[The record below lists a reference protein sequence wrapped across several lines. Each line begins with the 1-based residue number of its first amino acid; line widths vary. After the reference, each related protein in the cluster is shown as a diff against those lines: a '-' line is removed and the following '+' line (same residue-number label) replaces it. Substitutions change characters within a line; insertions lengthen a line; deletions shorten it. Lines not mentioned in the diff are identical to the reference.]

1 MHSNMYW
8 MVKAIATTVR
18 DNARDAVLEEAAL
31 LALDLAEHKNNGG
44 DSLLDELN
52 AQFDVDELLEQTDG
66 REELHAAVA
75 DLQSE
80 AEQTA
85 EGWLWPDKRKR
96 VLGLLVVGMSKRMF
110 ALADEYARI
119 VGCAVE
125 SGYASDYA
133 TEETRAALWQ
143 RAWCN
148 DDDPLV
154 TLLERKWAPLELVE
168 QREHSMTV
176 RDWRTGK
183 LWNYA
188 GVATVDELNA
198 ALRQWNDHEYWG
210 WTVEALLEDEW
221 WKDEYKARW
230 TLLDK

>member
-1 MHSNMYW
+1 MYT
-8 MVKAIATTVR
+8 MVKAIAATVR
-18 DNARDAVLEEAAL
+18 DNARDAVLEEAARLAMDL
-31 LALDLAEHKNNGG
+31 LLHTNNGG

-52 AQFDVDELLEQTDG
+52 AQFDLDELLEQADG
-66 REELHAAVA
+66 REELHAAIA

-85 EGWLWPDKRKR
+85 EGWLWPVKRKR
-96 VLGLLVVGMSKRMF
+96 VLGLLVIGMSKRMF

-133 TEETRAALWQ
+133 TEETRAALWNC
-143 RAWCN
+143 ACCN
-148 DDDPLV
+148 GDDPLV

-168 QREHSMTV
+168 QQANSMTV
-176 RDWRTGK
+176 RDWRNGK

-188 GVATVDELNA
+188 GVATIDELNA
-198 ALRQWNDHEYWG
+198 ALRQLNDSEYWG
-210 WTVEALLEDEW
+210 WTVDAQLEDEW
-221 WKDEYKARW
+221 WTDEYKARW
-230 TLLDK
+230 TQLDK

>member
-1 MHSNMYW
+1 MHSNMYT
-8 MVKAIATTVR
+8 MVTAIAATVR
-18 DNARDAVLEEAAL
+18 DNARDAVLEEAARLAIDL
-31 LALDLAEHKNNGG
+31 LMHTVNGG

-52 AQFDVDELLEQTDG
+52 AQFDADELLEQTDG
-66 REELHAAVA
+66 RAELAAAVA

-85 EGWLWPDKRKR
+85 EGWLWPEKRKR
-96 VLGLLVVGMSKRMF
+96 VLGLLVMGMSKRMF

-119 VGCAVE
+119 VGCKVE

-168 QREHSMTV
+168 QQANSMTV
-176 RDWRTGK
+176 RDWRDGK

-188 GVATVDELNA
+188 GVATIDELNA
-198 ALRQWNDHEYWG
+198 AVRMLNGGEYNG
-210 WTVEALLEDEW
+210 WTVDALLEDEW
-221 WKDEYKARW
+221 WTVEYKARW

>member
-1 MHSNMYW
+1 MHSNMYR
-8 MVKAIATTVR
+8 MVKAIAETVR

-31 LALDLAEHKNNGG
+31 LALDLAAHTNNGG

-52 AQFDVDELLEQTDG
+52 AQFDMDELLEQADG

-85 EGWLWPDKRKR
+85 EGWLWPVKRKR
-96 VLGLLVVGMSKRMF
+96 VLAALVVGMSKRMF

-133 TEETRAALWQ
+133 TEETRAALWNC
-143 RAWCN
+143 AYWN

-154 TLLERKWAPLELVE
+154 ALLERKWAPLELVE
-168 QREHSMTV
+168 QQASSRTV
-176 RDWRTGK
+176 RDWRDGK

-198 ALRQWNDHEYWG
+198 ALRQLNGSEYWG
-210 WTVEALLEDEW
+210 WTVAALLEDEW
-221 WKDEYKARW
+221 WTDEYKARW
-230 TLLDK
+230 TLLNK

>member
-1 MHSNMYW
+1 MHTNMYT
-8 MVKAIATTVR
+8 MVTAIAATVR

-31 LALDLAEHKNNGG
+31 LAMDLLLHTNNGG

-52 AQFDVDELLEQTDG
+52 AQFDLDELLEQADG
-66 REELHAAVA
+66 REELHAAIA

-85 EGWLWPDKRKR
+85 EGWLWPEKRKR
-96 VLGLLVVGMSKRMF
+96 VLAQLVVGMSKRMF

-119 VGCAVE
+119 VGCKVE
-125 SGYASDYA
+125 SGYANDYA
-133 TEETRAALWQ
+133 TEETRTALWQ
-143 RAWCN
+143 RAWWN

-168 QREHSMTV
+168 QQANSMTV
-176 RDWRTGK
+176 RDWRDGK

-188 GVATVDELNA
+188 GVATLDELNA
-198 ALRQWNDHEYWG
+198 AVRQLNGSEYYG
-210 WTVEALLEDEW
+210 WTVSALLEDEW
-221 WKDEYKARW
+221 WTDEYKARW

>member
-1 MHSNMYW
+1 MHTNMYT
-8 MVKAIATTVR
+8 MVTAIAATVR

-31 LALDLAEHKNNGG
+31 LAMDLLLHTNNGG

-52 AQFDVDELLEQTDG
+52 AQFDLDELLEQADG
-66 REELHAAVA
+66 REELAAAVA

-85 EGWLWPDKRKR
+85 EGWLWPVKRKR
-96 VLGLLVVGMSKRMF
+96 VLAQLVVGMSKRMF

-119 VGCAVE
+119 VGCKVE
-125 SGYASDYA
+125 SGYANDYA
-133 TEETRAALWQ
+133 TEETRAALWNC
-143 RAWCN
+143 AYWN

-168 QREHSMTV
+168 QQENSMTV
-176 RDWRTGK
+176 RDWRDGK

-210 WTVEALLEDEW
+210 WTVAAMLEYEW
-221 WKDEYKARW
+221 WTVEYKARW
-230 TLLDK
+230 TLLNK

>member
-1 MHSNMYW
+1 MHSNMYR
-8 MVKAIATTVR
+8 MVKAIAETVR
-18 DNARDAVLEEAAL
+18 DNARDAVLDEAAR
-31 LALDLAEHKNNGG
+31 LALDLAAHTNNGG

-52 AQFDVDELLEQTDG
+52 AQFDLDELLEQADG
-66 REELHAAVA
+66 REELAAAVA

-85 EGWLWPDKRKR
+85 EGWLWPVKRKR
-96 VLGLLVVGMSKRMF
+96 VLAQLVVGMSKRMF

-119 VGCAVE
+119 VGCKVE
-125 SGYASDYA
+125 SGYANDYA
-133 TEETRAALWQ
+133 TEETRTALWNC
-143 RAWCN
+143 AYWN

-154 TLLERKWAPLELVE
+154 ALLERKWAPLELVE
-168 QREHSMTV
+168 QRVDSMTV
-176 RDWRTGK
+176 RDWRDGK

-188 GVATVDELNA
+188 GVATIDELNA
-198 ALRQWNDHEYWG
+198 AVQQLNGSEYWG

-221 WKDEYKARW
+221 WTDEYKARW

>member
-1 MHSNMYW
+1 MYT
-8 MVKAIATTVR
+8 MVTAIAATVR

-31 LALDLAEHKNNGG
+31 LALDLLLHTNNGG

-52 AQFDVDELLEQTDG
+52 AQFDMDELLEQADG
-66 REELHAAVA
+66 REELAAAVA

-85 EGWLWPDKRKR
+85 EGWLWPVKRKR
-96 VLGLLVVGMSKRMF
+96 VLGLLVIGMSKRMF

-133 TEETRAALWQ
+133 TEETRTALWQ

-176 RDWRTGK
+176 RDWRDGK

-188 GVATVDELNA
+188 GVATIDELNA
-198 ALRQWNDHEYWG
+198 AVRQLNGSEYYG
-210 WTVEALLEDEW
+210 WTVDALLEDEW
-221 WKDEYKARW
+221 WTDEYKARW